1 MRQVSFDGKK
11 VDVELVKRGHVTMKV
26 VNIDRVNAIE
36 PTTSLIKA
44 IEEVEFQL
52 VKVLFMAVENG
63 VACLVEDL
71 LSRYI
76 INVNARTSNGSTA
89 LHAACFNGHL
99 EIVDSLLE
107 HNANIEIEDKDGNLP
122 IHLAVLG

>member
-89 LHAACFNGHL
+89 LHSACFNGHL
-99 EIVDSLLE
+99 EIVDSLHE